1 MSTWI
6 SMKEKYVE
14 LKNKK
19 VDEFVQ
25 HPDGGWSER
34 GCDIRNSSIGNGVI
48 VLGNCT
54 IENSLLHL
62 NALIKDSVIRNTHVG
77 GSQLVGV
84 VAESSEIFFS
94 NCEETTVKNSKIRDV
109 EVTNSYIS
117 KSGVSKG
124 TVRNGI
130 VRLCKLED
138 CIVKGMT
145 VEFQES
151 IGEKVIFQSK
161 EEDNDQ
167 EVGEATE

>member
-14 LKNKK
+14 LKDRK

-25 HPDGGWSER
+25 HPDGGWSEK

-48 VLGNCT
+48 VLGNST

-77 GSQLVGV
+77 GSQLVDV
-84 VAESSEIFFS
+84 TADSSEIFFS
-94 NCEETTVKNSKIRDV
+94 NCEEATVKYSKIRDV

-124 TVRNGI
+124 AVRNGI

>member
-6 SMKEKYVE
+6 SMMEKYVE
-14 LKNKK
+14 LKNRK

-25 HPDGGWSER
+25 HRDGGWYEK

-77 GSQLVGV
+77 GSQLVNV
-84 VAESSEIFFS
+84 IAESSEIFFS
-94 NCEETTVKNSKIRDV
+94 NCEEMTVRYSKIRDE
-109 EVTNSYIS
+109 EVTNSHIGES
-117 KSGVSKG
+117 SVSKG
-124 TVRNGI
+124 AVRSGI

-151 IGEKVIFQSK
+151 TGEKVIFQSK
-161 EEDNDQ
+161 ENSQ
-167 EVGEATE
+167 